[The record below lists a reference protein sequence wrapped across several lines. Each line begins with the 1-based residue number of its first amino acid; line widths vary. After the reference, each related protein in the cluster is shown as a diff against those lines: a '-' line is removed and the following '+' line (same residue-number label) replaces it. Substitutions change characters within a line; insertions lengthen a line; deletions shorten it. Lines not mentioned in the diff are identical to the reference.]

1 MDSGAASSEEMQ
13 GFGLLLQS
21 QAENCREAEKQTKD
35 VDGGTASAGE
45 VTETKTQ
52 CHTPGAVH
60 ASVSIQTFLR
70 PTPRHYFTA
79 STGEIQARRQ
89 AFINQAK
96 SQQGQAES
104 NDLDALT
111 PVSVRLQL
119 CRNRQ
124 DQIRAY
130 RHHCLTD
137 YPVMF
142 AARSIPLD
150 LEDIIVP
157 PEPFPHARE
166 SLEAVVE
173 LL

>member
-1 MDSGAASSEEMQ
+1 MQ
-13 GFGLLLQS
+13 GFSLLLQS
-21 QAENCREAEKQTKD
+21 QAENFREAEKQTNV
-35 VDGGTASAGE
+35 VDGGTATAGE
-45 VTETKTQ
+45 AAETKTQ
-52 CHTPGAVH
+52 SHTPGAVY
-60 ASVSIQTFLR
+60 ASISIQAFLR

-79 STGEIQARRQ
+79 SAREIQARRQ
-89 AFINQAK
+89 AFIDQAK

-104 NDLDALT
+104 NDLVTLT
-111 PVSVRLQL
+111 PLSVRLQL

-130 RHHCLTD
+130 CDHCLMD

-150 LEDIIVP
+150 EEEDIIVP